1 MSNTPR
7 VKITSAENPRC
18 SAFDFLAQAKSAP
31 SWGTHWWLHD
41 GYVWKDG
48 SCQTCVPHVQHGHE
62 KVIQKHTTVL
72 FWIVQ
77 PYSKPTQVDSYILR
91 RRLREFISR
100 NSAKL
105 SRTFGRRDTSL
116 CVFIHTWSRNCYRP
130 LLRSTIRGYI
140 KLGAGSV
147 YQKHRTLQNRK
158 MLYNVWNL
166 PSAPNERLSVF
177 CAFIKVE

>member
-116 CVFIHTWSRNCYRP
+116 CALSHTWSRFTTTYVCLYTHEVAIAIDRYCMRSHE
-130 LLRSTIRGYI
+130 LRYEDT
-140 KLGAGSV
+140 
-147 YQKHRTLQNRK
+147 
-158 MLYNVWNL
+158 
-166 PSAPNERLSVF
+166 
-177 CAFIKVE
+177 